1 MRILQKTSCKRLI
14 MIKRCFAI
22 ICITERLLKKLK
34 NWVLC
39 SFKKKESISFSMS
52 VEEIEKDR
60 ETYIRLNQDKRFM
73 MNRAYDFICKK
84 DKYAPN
90 GVLDSSYFIQD
101 I

>member
-1 MRILQKTSCKRLI
+1 
-14 MIKRCFAI
+14 
-22 ICITERLLKKLK
+22 
-34 NWVLC
+34 
-39 SFKKKESISFSMS
+39 
-52 VEEIEKDR
+52 
-60 ETYIRLNQDKRFM
+60 M